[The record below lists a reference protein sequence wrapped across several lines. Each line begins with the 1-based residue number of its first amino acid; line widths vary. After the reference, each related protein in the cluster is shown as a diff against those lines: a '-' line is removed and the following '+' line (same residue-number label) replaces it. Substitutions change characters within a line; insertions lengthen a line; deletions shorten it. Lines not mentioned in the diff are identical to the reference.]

1 MSMNLR
7 HAAALALV
15 GWYLMLPP
23 VTSGHRVNAEA
34 PLGQWERSSGTYDV
48 LGECHGAIA
57 KLRQVHTPL
66 RMVDD
71 KIHTPEVL
79 ARQFAS
85 AKCIASD
92 DPRLKEKEK

>member
-1 MSMNLR
+1 MKLR

-34 PLGQWERSSGTYDV
+34 PLSQWERSSGTYDV
-48 LGECHGAIA
+48 VGECQGAIA
-57 KLRQVHTPL
+57 KLRHVRTPL
-66 RMVDD
+66 RLMVDD

-85 AKCIASD
+85 ATCIASD
-92 DPRLKEKEK
+92 DPRLKRK